1 MSAPGNT
8 MIQFLEKEELL
19 PESVPF
25 DSSVEGFMEEMEKGL
40 KGNPSSLAM
49 IPAWVSAEKSIVP
62 EERVIVLDAGG
73 TNFRA
78 ATYSFDSAGNP
89 RVEHFSKS
97 EMPGTSGPISRDR
110 FFRDIAEKMELS
122 VRDSEKIGFCFSYP
136 TDILPNR
143 DGRLI
148 RFTKEVDAPEVEGA
162 LIGENLNKA
171 IVDCY
176 GDSGVKP
183 KQITILNDTVATMLA
198 GKVQSSSDFYSGY
211 IGFILGTGTN
221 CAYIERCDNIAGLN
235 APTDETHMAINME
248 TGGYAGFKG
257 GAVDQR
263 FIAST
268 DKPELFHFEKM
279 VSGAYLGPLGL
290 VAAKAA
296 AEAGHFSS
304 SLARYFEAKKSMP
317 TMEMDNFLHTPAD
330 RTHPFFAAFGN
341 DADRDKLFLLFDALI
356 ARAAKL
362 AAISLTAVVL
372 KTGEGCSPTH
382 PVAIVADG
390 TTFYKTYG
398 LAERTRCE
406 LHRELAGK
414 RGRYVRFLSV
424 DNAPAIGAA
433 VAGLLS

>member
-136 TDILPNR
+136 TEIHPDG
-143 DGRLI
+143 DGRLVH
-148 RFTKEVDAPEVEGA
+148 FTKEVKAPEVEGQ
-162 LIGENLNKA
+162 LIVANLNAVLKSRGFPTPRKT
-171 IVDCY
+171 VL
-176 GDSGVKP
+176 
-183 KQITILNDTVATMLA
+183 LNDTVATLLA
-198 GKVQSSSDFYSGY
+198 GKVASSLHGFDGY

-221 CAYIERCDNIAGLN
+221 CAYVENNEKIGKLLMSPSCNI
-235 APTDETHMAINME
+235 
-248 TGGYAGFKG
+248 
-257 GAVDQR
+257 
-263 FIAST
+263 
-268 DKPELFHFEKM
+268 
-279 VSGAYLGPLGL
+279 
-290 VAAKAA
+290 
-296 AEAGHFSS
+296 S
-304 SLARYFEAKKSMP
+304 SLR
-317 TMEMDNFLHTPAD
+317 
-330 RTHPFFAAFGN
+330 
-341 DADRDKLFLLFDALI
+341 
-356 ARAAKL
+356 
-362 AAISLTAVVL
+362 
-372 KTGEGCSPTH
+372 
-382 PVAIVADG
+382 
-390 TTFYKTYG
+390 
-398 LAERTRCE
+398 
-406 LHRELAGK
+406 
-414 RGRYVRFLSV
+414 
-424 DNAPAIGAA
+424 
-433 VAGLLS
+433 